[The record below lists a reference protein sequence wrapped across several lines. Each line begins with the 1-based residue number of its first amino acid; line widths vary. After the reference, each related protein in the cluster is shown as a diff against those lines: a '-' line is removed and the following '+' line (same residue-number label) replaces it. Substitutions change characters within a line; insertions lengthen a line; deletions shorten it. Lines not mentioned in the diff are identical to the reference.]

1 MEPLGASQVL
11 SYLFKLSDEYEYYLI
26 SLEKPNDYKKN
37 EELERLKKTIQDK
50 GIHWVP
56 VKYKTSRI
64 GKFFNFFNFTRIV
77 YKTVVKNKIKYIH
90 SRSYLPTISAFLL
103 KKVKNIKYLFD
114 TRGFAFDERADVGS
128 ISRKGLVFK
137 TLKKLE
143 KSLYKNASGIN
154 KLSFLGKETV
164 LGNELFNEGDE
175 IKNIEVIPTCVDLDR
190 FQYSKRSFN
199 KPITIGYIGTAV
211 GWYDFDKTMET
222 LSVIS
227 KTIDYKFLVF
237 NGNQHEFIREKIKEY
252 NIDKKKVTIEKVPFK
267 EMPTRLKEID
277 VALFYIY
284 PYFSKKASAAT
295 KLGELFASG
304 IPVLTNK
311 DVGDHEFYIN
321 NYKTGKILEFNK
333 INDYNFS
340 EIFDSILNEQTA
352 INCRMV
358 AEKYFSLDKGVENY
372 KKLYREIFN

>member
-1 MEPLGASQVL
+1 
-11 SYLFKLSDEYEYYLI
+11 
-26 SLEKPNDYKKN
+26 
-37 EELERLKKTIQDK
+37 
-50 GIHWVP
+50 
-56 VKYKTSRI
+56 
-64 GKFFNFFNFTRIV
+64 
-77 YKTVVKNKIKYIH
+77 
-90 SRSYLPTISAFLL
+90 
-103 KKVKNIKYLFD
+103 
-114 TRGFAFDERADVGS
+114 
-128 ISRKGLVFK
+128 
-137 TLKKLE
+137 
-143 KSLYKNASGIN
+143 
-154 KLSFLGKETV
+154 
-164 LGNELFNEGDE
+164 
-175 IKNIEVIPTCVDLDR
+175 
-190 FQYSKRSFN
+190 
-199 KPITIGYIGTAV
+199 
-211 GWYDFDKTMET
+211 
-222 LSVIS
+222 
-227 KTIDYKFLVF
+227 
-237 NGNQHEFIREKIKEY
+237 
-252 NIDKKKVTIEKVPFK
+252 
-267 EMPTRLKEID
+267 MPTRLKEID